1 MLLTCQVTWKVLQ
14 GDDVLNCL
22 PSGANQPLVKMLD
35 LPPHP
40 GGQLPRPKPLFAM
53 ITSLV
58 GGRSNENMLVL
69 SAPCFQAEV

>member
-1 MLLTCQVTWKVLQ
+1 MLLTCQVTWKMLQ

-40 GGQLPRPKPLFAM
+40 GCQLPRPNPLFA
-53 ITSLV
+53 ILTSCM
-58 GGRSNENMLVL
+58 GG
-69 SAPCFQAEV
+69 